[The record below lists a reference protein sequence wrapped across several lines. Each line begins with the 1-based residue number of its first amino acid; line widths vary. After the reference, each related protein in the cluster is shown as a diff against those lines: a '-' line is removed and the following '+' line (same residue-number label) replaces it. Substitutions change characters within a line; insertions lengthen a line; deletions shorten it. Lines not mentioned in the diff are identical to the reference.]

1 MARIMVLDD
10 VLDSV
15 VLIEKILTKQGHE
28 VAGFTDEEESLC
40 YVRKH
45 RIDLAVLDI
54 KLGKMNGIEVLAEL
68 KRIGPAI
75 RAVMLTG
82 YPTVASARQAL
93 RLGAGEYCCVK
104 PIDKDELEDK
114 VARVLDTLPPSG
126 NQ

>member
-10 VLDSV
+10 VLDAV

-28 VAGFTDEEESLC
+28 VAGFTDEEEALR

-45 RIDLAVLDI
+45 RVDLAVLDI

-68 KRIGPAI
+68 KRIDPAI

-82 YPTVASARQAL
+82 YPTVAGARQAL
-93 RLGAGEYCCVK
+93 RLGADEYCVK
-104 PIDKDELEDK
+104 PIDKDELEIK
-114 VARVLDTLPPSG
+114 VARVLERTALKM
-126 NQ
+126 

>member
-10 VLDSV
+10 VLDAV
-15 VLIEKILTKQGHE
+15 VLIEKILVKQGHE
-28 VAGFTDEEESLC
+28 VVGFTDEGEALH
-40 YVRKH
+40 YARQH

-68 KRIGPAI
+68 KRIGPAT

-93 RLGAGEYCCVK
+93 RLGAGEYCVK
-104 PIDKDELEDK
+104 PVDKNELEDK
-114 VARVLDTLPPSG
+114 VTRVLARTAPKM
-126 NQ
+126 

>member
-28 VAGFTDEEESLC
+28 VAGFTDEEEALR
-40 YVRKH
+40 YVREH
-45 RIDLAVLDI
+45 PIDLAVLDI

-93 RLGAGEYCCVK
+93 RLGAGEYCVK
-104 PIDKDELEDK
+104 PIDKDELADK
-114 VARVLDTLPPSG
+114 VARVLDALPPSG
-126 NQ
+126 NR

>member
-15 VLIEKILTKQGHE
+15 VLIEKILAKQGHE
-28 VAGFTDEEESLC
+28 VVGFTDEEEALR

-93 RLGAGEYCCVK
+93 RLGAGEYCVK
-104 PIDKDELEDK
+104 PIDKNELEDK
-114 VARVLDTLPPSG
+114 VALVLNTLPPRC

>member
-10 VLDSV
+10 VLDAV

-28 VAGFTDEEESLC
+28 VAGFTDEEEALR

-45 RIDLAVLDI
+45 RVDLAVLDI

-68 KRIGPAI
+68 KRIDPAI

-82 YPTVASARQAL
+82 YPTVAGARQAL
-93 RLGAGEYCCVK
+93 RLGADEYCVK
-104 PIDKDELEDK
+104 PIDKDELEIK
-114 VARVLDTLPPSG
+114 VARVLEHTALKM
-126 NQ
+126 